1 MNTQLAELAKNFD
14 VSLRGALS
22 ALATLLICLLAVR
35 IVTKAARRLLS
46 RSKLDVRMQK
56 YLLSAIKA
64 VLYLITAII
73 VIGSLGIDMTS
84 LVALLSVASL

>member
-35 IVTKAARRLLS
+35 IVTMAARRLLS
-46 RSKLDVRMQK
+46 RS
-56 YLLSAIKA
+56 
-64 VLYLITAII
+64 
-73 VIGSLGIDMTS
+73 
-84 LVALLSVASL
+84 

>member
-22 ALATLLICLLAVR
+22 ALATLLICLLVVR
-35 IVTKAARRLLS
+35 IVTKAVRRLLS

-64 VLYLITAII
+64 
-73 VIGSLGIDMTS
+73 
-84 LVALLSVASL
+84 AL

>member
-46 RSKLDVRMQK
+46 RSPPVPLPLGTILRSLASPALWRK
-56 YLLSAIKA
+56 SA
-64 VLYLITAII
+64 
-73 VIGSLGIDMTS
+73 
-84 LVALLSVASL
+84 